1 MKQYIGVKRI
11 NAKPMTRAEYN
22 EFRGWQLPRDENGD
36 DQGFLVEYVDGGAPN
51 TPDYKGYVSWS
62 PAEVFHKAYA
72 PTDGMTFGMA
82 LEALKKGL
90 KVARSGWNGKSMWL
104 SLSCAPGGDAIAGRR
119 EIAAENFW
127 SANNSEYARQ
137 NGGSAVVLPCITMK
151 TATGEILMGWL
162 ASQTDM
168 LANDWSIV

>member
-22 EFRGWQLPRDENGD
+22 EFRGWQLPPDENGD

-62 PAEVFHKAYA
+62 PAEVFHNAYA
-72 PTDGMTFGMA
+72 PTDGMSFGLA
-82 LEALKKGL
+82 IEAMKKGL
-90 KVARSGWNGKSMWL
+90 KVARAGWNGKGMCL
-104 SLSCAPGGDAIAGRR
+104 YYVPGGAYPAFTDAAKSLFGENALVPYLGYIA
-119 EIAAENFW
+119 
-127 SANNSEYARQ
+127 
-137 NGGSAVVLPCITMK
+137 MK
-151 TATGEILMGWL
+151 TVTDHVVPWL

-168 LANDWSIV
+168 LSNDWSIV